1 VRGDDAC
8 GAHQKQ
14 LTRKNRDTNLGRG
27 VLFGHNPVRRK
38 RMAVLAR
45 AEDVRLSHCCASVS
59 AGGITDPQGPR
70 VALAAGQTAV
80 DTPKPK

>member
-1 VRGDDAC
+1 MLA
-8 GAHQKQ
+8 AHTRSN
-14 LTRKNRDTNLGRG
+14 LTRKTRDANLGRG

-45 AEDVRLSHCCASVS
+45 AEDVRLSHCCASLS
-59 AGGITDPQGPR
+59 SGGITDPQGPR
-70 VALAAGQTAV
+70 VALAAGRTAV